1 MTFDKNASIRYLM
14 KEMDPSEEVIFEQQ
28 MMEDDDLLIEVECL
42 RTVNRRLEELPEV
55 SPPEG
60 LTDQIVN
67 KVAAK
72 RERNSRRTQM
82 KYFYLSAAAS
92 ILGVLFAGTFL
103 LTMEDAGNGESQMG
117 AESPGE
123 VQQAATG
130 GNSGLLGL
138 DYSTLPS
145 SSDSGVSPWVDN
157 NEVLHFEGE
166 LDESHTSSFD
176 SIFRNSYQ
184 KLELVQPPS
193 SRSASRT
200 PDLHLTG
207 SSSN

>member
-1 MTFDKNASIRYLM
+1 MTFDENASIRYLM

-42 RTVNRRLEELPEV
+42 RKVNRRLEELPEV

-72 RERNSRRTQM
+72 RERNSRRSQM

-92 ILGVLFAGTFL
+92 IVGVLFAGTFL
-103 LTMEDAGNGESQMG
+103 LTLEEAGNGESQT
-117 AESPGE
+117 AESADQ
-123 VQQAATG
+123 VQQAATT
-130 GNSGLLGL
+130 GNSGLVDL
-138 DYSTLPS
+138 DYSTLPT

-157 NEVLHFEGE
+157 NEVLHFEG
-166 LDESHTSSFD
+166 DVNESHTSSFD

-193 SRSASRT
+193 NRSASRT

-207 SSSN
+207 SSPN